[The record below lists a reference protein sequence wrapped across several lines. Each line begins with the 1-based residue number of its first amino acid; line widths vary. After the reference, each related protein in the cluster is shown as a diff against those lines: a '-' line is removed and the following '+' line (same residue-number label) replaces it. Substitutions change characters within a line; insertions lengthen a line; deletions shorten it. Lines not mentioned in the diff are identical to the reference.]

1 MTGARPGELIA
12 LKESDLLEDLK
23 VLRITGKKTRFKTA
37 KTVRYFPLVE
47 IVRRILFEALKIK
60 SGEFIFSREG
70 TLTKN
75 YYKFIKAACASC
87 GIVYGRKATGGLIPY
102 DLRRTATTLIMHSG
116 AIFETV
122 SSITGQSRHSLRHY
136 THANENSINAAVSV
150 LEKFAENSFDSLGLD
165 TKENVKLLTVSN
177 SSK

>member
-1 MTGARPGELIA
+1 MAAVSPHVISAVLLSAVTGARPGELIA

-87 GIVYGRKATGGLIPY
+87 GIVYGRKATG
-102 DLRRTATTLIMHSG
+102 R
-116 AIFETV
+116 FE
-122 SSITGQSRHSLRHY
+122 SLRFAPHGDD
-136 THANENSINAAVSV
+136 INNAQRRR
-150 LEKFAENSFDSLGLD
+150 F
-165 TKENVKLLTVSN
+165 
-177 SSK
+177 